1 MVNVQTNEKGKV
13 IYIRVVVY
21 SEPVAQGRPRFST
34 QGKFVR
40 AYDPKKSRDY
50 KNLLRMAAQ
59 EVYKECPGFQPFD
72 GVPLGL
78 RVHVFR
84 SIPKSFSKKKHED
97 AIIGKV
103 RPITKPDCTN
113 YIKGIE
119 DAVSGVLWK
128 DDSLIVED
136 VCRKFFSDQPRIE
149 MVVWPLVYNAGDS
162 IATKL

>member
-1 MVNVQTNEKGKV
+1 MVSIETDDNGKV
-13 IYIRVVVY
+13 VIVKMTVY

-34 QGKFVR
+34 QGRFVK

-50 KNLLRMAAQ
+50 KSLLRTMAQ
-59 EVYKECPGFQPFD
+59 EVYKERPDFQPFE

-78 RVHVFR
+78 RVHVYR

-97 AIIGKV
+97 AILGKI

-119 DAVSGVLWK
+119 DAISGVLWK
-128 DDSLIVED
+128 DDSLIVDD
-136 VCRKFFSDQPRIE
+136 VCRKFYSDQPRIE
-149 MVVWPLVYNAGDS
+149 MVVWSLV
-162 IATKL
+162 